1 MRSVQFHG
9 DYGPGGG
16 FQAGVIFAA
25 ALVLHAVVFGLH
37 RARQVWPMRYNLM
50 GVSAGVLLYGG
61 TGVWS
66 MLAGANY
73 LDYFALKA
81 DPKAAQHLGILLV
94 EFGVG
99 LTVASVMV
107 ALFFA
112 FAGRLPLIRL
122 VAKTA
127 AHETAEARKA
137 AAGNGSPALDGG
149 AGSAISRPS
158 GII

>member
-1 MRSVQFHG
+1 
-9 DYGPGGG
+9 
-16 FQAGVIFAA
+16 
-25 ALVLHAVVFGLH
+25 
-37 RARQVWPMRYNLM
+37 MRYNLM
-50 GVSAGVLLYGG
+50 VSAGVLYGG

-66 MLAGANY
+66 MAGANY

-81 DPKAAQHLGILLV
+81 DPKAANIWVLLV

-112 FAGRLPLIRL
+112 FAGRLTHIRL

-127 AHETAEARKA
+127 AHEAADTGKSRGETPHERDRRPLNYYLVIILMMLVFTSSRAAIWSRKW
-137 AAGNGSPALDGG
+137 
-149 AGSAISRPS
+149 S
-158 GII
+158 G